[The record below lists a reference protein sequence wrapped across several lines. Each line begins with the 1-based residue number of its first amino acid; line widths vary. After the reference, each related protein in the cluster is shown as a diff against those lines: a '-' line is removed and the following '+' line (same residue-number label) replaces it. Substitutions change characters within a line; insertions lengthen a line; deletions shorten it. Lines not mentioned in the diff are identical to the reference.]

1 MDGRA
6 RTETVTM
13 AAESSLNDA
22 SEVQFDSAGQATDGK
37 VENRDAQTGN
47 DQVAQE
53 EDDSDEEGDG
63 ESNLIPELNCLSW
76 PEWRKLRLSE
86 YELETREK
94 DGAKKDNQE
103 ENPKPRPKKYV
114 IDIVTDAGDMG
125 PPAYTGNQMSTK
137 TPRLFGRIRINSQ
150 HVVDVLSDITNVFLP
165 AHCQMLHPFK
175 VIIDNLPKIEAH
187 MKIIEDELNKAKAT
201 SQHSTPTF
209 RERKRPGHEPSGV
222 NNQANGTNQEKTVK
236 PKVKTD
242 LEVAQ
247 ERFDHYRCFMDLIE
261 TKLSLEVNVAKAVKE
276 GTIDKIMFCHL
287 WYLFSP
293 GETIYYQK
301 PNRDEPPQ
309 AAQIL
314 KVSGGRAKLPNAST
328 SWLAFLDPD
337 GRRRYFQK
345 VSPFVIDAF
354 HLDFDGKKYRP
365 FQVKYEIPKY
375 PGEFPITSLPVF
387 PLRFLPEQTKIAT
400 MDLLLD
406 RGRNFR
412 NLASVEAA
420 HREYRG
426 RTLDP
431 EPEDIDGR
439 VIVDFKQASIVDNL
453 LQRSTHPSG
462 NDDGDAWRVFGLR
475 PLSQT
480 SSLEVSETIGND
492 QDDTTLYDDHNYD
505 IDRTEKLFS
514 VNKVLLAPSQEL
526 VGDDLGDDELR
537 LLPGT
542 VYAYIL
548 RSRRYCRCDIS
559 FIKEI
564 TPNLKAIDNLVL
576 PAKHKNLL
584 MSLVDRHS
592 LGSRPV
598 EQKTNADRP
607 SIERMESR
615 SSTGHGVGDTLSIVK
630 GKGRGLIILLHGVP
644 GVGKTSTAE
653 TIAETTGRPLLP
665 VTCGDI
671 GENAGAVEKN
681 LEQIFT
687 NSHRWGCVLLL
698 DEAEVFLTK
707 RNLQD
712 LTRNAMVS
720 VFLRA
725 LEFYSGILFLTTNR
739 VGTIDEAFKSRIHIS
754 LYYPPHDWKTSKQ
767 IWQVNLDRCM
777 EKVQADKEEILRYA
791 KKQFHRADENSRWN
805 GRQIYNAFKTA
816 IALAEFEKSNS
827 DSRKHQRPLLTE
839 SHFRQVAQVAK
850 KFDEYLLETHGGVS
864 MAAANQQ
871 QNVRAD
877 GFGLEDDGIYKLK
890 RRPTKTRKLDYDEM
904 STTSEDDSQSGS
916 DISSGTEDDESE
928 VEVKKSRR
936 KGASSSKKSD
946 DKKKSHSSKSK
957 KGSRRQ
963 TEDSHHEK
971 PLELAQDFSDHN
983 ITRREMT
990 SRSTRVG
997 LGYAYNQHW
1006 SIERLASATT
1016 LRTTMI
1022 ILGVAL
1028 LACGA
1033 SPRLYDNGLTL
1044 FKEFNWKVL
1053 SVRIIRVAEYGKWFF
1068 TIVQATRDLYK
1079 RLP

>member
-1 MDGRA
+1 MEGPTRM
-6 RTETVTM
+6 RTV
-13 AAESSLNDA
+13 
-22 SEVQFDSAGQATDGK
+22 SEVLKSSPNDNSKLEAKTAEQTINDKAQNG
-37 VENRDAQTGN
+37 DAYTEN
-47 DQVAQE
+47 DQVLQNE
-53 EDDSDEEGDG
+53 MDSDQKGDS
-63 ESNLIPELNCLSW
+63 ENNLIPMLNYLSW

-86 YELETREK
+86 YDFEIGEK
-94 DGAKKDNQE
+94 DGKKGNKE
-103 ENPKPRPKKYV
+103 EDPKPTPKKFV

-125 PPAYTGNQMSTK
+125 PPAYTGSQLATK
-137 TPRLFGRIRINSQ
+137 APRLFGRIRINSQ
-150 HVVDVLSDITNVFLP
+150 HILDVLSDITNVFLP

-175 VIIDNLPKIEAH
+175 VIIDNLPKIEAQ
-187 MKIIEDELNKAKAT
+187 MKVIEDELDRAKTA
-201 SQHSTPTF
+201 SQHNTPTF
-209 RERKRPGHEPSGV
+209 GERNKPSHEAIGLKSQTNGM
-222 NNQANGTNQEKTVK
+222 NQSKTIK
-236 PKVKTD
+236 SKAKTD

-247 ERFDHYRCFMDLIE
+247 ERFDHYGCFMDLIE
-261 TKLSLEVNVAKAVKE
+261 TNLSLEVNVARAIKE

-287 WYLFSP
+287 WYLFPP
-293 GETIYYQK
+293 GEIIYYQK

-309 AAQIL
+309 AAQVL
-314 KVSGGRAKLPNAST
+314 KVSGGRAKLPNASA
-328 SWLAFLDPD
+328 SWLAFLEPD
-337 GRRRYFQK
+337 SRRRYLQK
-345 VSPFVIDAF
+345 VSPFTIDAF

-365 FQVKYEIPKY
+365 SQVKYEIQKY

-387 PLRFLPEQTKIAT
+387 PLRFLPEPSKTAT
-400 MDLLLD
+400 MSLLLN
-406 RGRNFR
+406 RGLNFR

-426 RTLDP
+426 RTLDS

-453 LQRSTHPSG
+453 QQKNSHPNK
-462 NDDGDAWRVFGLR
+462 NDDEDVWRVFGLR

-480 SSLEVSETIGND
+480 SFLEVSETIGND
-492 QDDTTLYDDHNYD
+492 QDDSTLYDDHNYD
-505 IDRTEKLFS
+505 IDRTEKMFS

-526 VGDDLGDDELR
+526 VEDDLGDDELR

-542 VYAYIL
+542 VYAYVL
-548 RSRRYCRCDIS
+548 RSRKYCRCDIS
-559 FIKEI
+559 FIQEI
-564 TPNLKAIDNLVL
+564 TPNLKAIDSLVL

-584 MSLVDRHS
+584 MSLVNRHS

-598 EQKTNADRP
+598 EQKTNTDRP
-607 SIERMESR
+607 PVERADSR
-615 SSTGHGVGDTLSIVK
+615 SSAGHGVEDTLSIVK

-671 GENAGAVEKN
+671 GENASAVEKN

-767 IWQVNLDRCM
+767 IWQVNLERCM
-777 EKVQADKEEILRYA
+777 EKVQADKDELLRYA

-827 DSRKHQRPLLTE
+827 ESKRGQRPILTE

-877 GFGLEDDGIYKLK
+877 GFGIEDDGPFKLK

-904 STTSEDDSQSGS
+904 STTSEDDSNSGS
-916 DISSGTEDDESE
+916 DMSSSTEDDESE

-936 KGASSSKKSD
+936 KGTSSTKKSD
-946 DKKKSHSSKSK
+946 EKKKSHSSKSK
-957 KGSRRQ
+957 KSSRRQ
-963 TEDSHHEK
+963 MED
-971 PLELAQDFSDHN
+971 
-983 ITRREMT
+983 
-990 SRSTRVG
+990 RSEE
-997 LGYAYNQHW
+997 
-1006 SIERLASATT
+1006 SS
-1016 LRTTMI
+1016 
-1022 ILGVAL
+1022 
-1028 LACGA
+1028 
-1033 SPRLYDNGLTL
+1033 
-1044 FKEFNWKVL
+1044 
-1053 SVRIIRVAEYGKWFF
+1053 
-1068 TIVQATRDLYK
+1068 
-1079 RLP
+1079 